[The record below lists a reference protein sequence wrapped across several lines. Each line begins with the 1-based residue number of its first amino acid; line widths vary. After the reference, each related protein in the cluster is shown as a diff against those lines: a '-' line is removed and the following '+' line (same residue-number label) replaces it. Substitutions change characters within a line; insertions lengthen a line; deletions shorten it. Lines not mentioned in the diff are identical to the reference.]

1 MPTITS
7 ILPSP
12 KRPGRFTVAVDGKTA
27 VVISLEAVE
36 RLKLA
41 SGGVVDDA
49 LAALLDREAAQLRT
63 YDRALDML
71 ALRARSA
78 ADLRRTLVRKGEPPE
93 YVDVAVERL
102 LNAGFLDDAGF
113 ARQFARS
120 RVLGAGL
127 SRRRIANELA
137 RRGVARDI
145 VSTAIE
151 EVFGEEHVDDGAT
164 LERVA
169 RKKLGTLSRLD
180 AFTQRRRLYA
190 FLARR
195 GYDADDIGRVVDD
208 LVRTASAES

>member
-1 MPTITS
+1 MPAITS

-12 KRPGRFTVAVDGKTA
+12 KRPGRFAITIDGKLA
-27 VVISLEAVE
+27 AVISLEGVE

-41 SGGVVDDA
+41 TGAAVDDA
-49 LAALLDREAAQLRT
+49 LAAALDREAAQLKT

-93 YVDVAVERL
+93 YVDFAVERL
-102 LNAGFLDDAGF
+102 LNAGFLDDASF
-113 ARQFARS
+113 ARQFART

-127 SRRRIANELA
+127 SRRRIASELA

-145 VSTAIE
+145 VSAAIDD
-151 EVFGEEHVDDGAT
+151 VFGEEHVDEEAT

-208 LVRTASAES
+208 LVRTANAGS

>member
-1 MPTITS
+1 MPTISS

-12 KRPGRFTVAVDGKTA
+12 KRPGRFAITVDGKLA
-27 VVISLEAVE
+27 AIISLEAVE

-41 SGGVVDDA
+41 TGGLVDDTLA
-49 LAALLDREAAQLRT
+49 LALDREAALLKT

-93 YVDVAVERL
+93 YVELAVQRL
-102 LNAGFLDDAGF
+102 LNAGFLDDASF

-127 SRRRIANELA
+127 SRRRIASELA

-145 VSTAIE
+145 VSAAID
-151 EVFGEEHVDDGAT
+151 EVFGEENVDEDGT

-169 RKKLGTLSRLD
+169 RKKLGTLARLD

-195 GYDADDIGRVVDD
+195 GYDADDIGRVVND
-208 LVRTASAES
+208 LVRTANAGG

>member
-1 MPTITS
+1 MPTISS

-12 KRPGRFTVAVDGKTA
+12 KRPGRFAITIDGTLA

-41 SGGVVDDA
+41 TGGAVDDA
-49 LAALLDREAAQLRT
+49 LAAVLEREAAQLRT
-63 YDRALDML
+63 YDRALDVL

-93 YVDVAVERL
+93 LVDLAVERL
-102 LNAGFLDDAGF
+102 LNAGFLDDASF

-127 SRRRIANELA
+127 SRRQIASELA
-137 RRGVARDI
+137 RRGIARDI
-145 VSTAIE
+145 AATAIE
-151 EVFGEEHVDDGAT
+151 EVFGEERVDEEAT
-164 LERVA
+164 LERLA
-169 RKKLGTLSRLD
+169 RKKLGTLGRLD

-208 LVRTASAES
+208 LVRTANAGG